1 MTQVSFG
8 TALREARERRGM
20 DINTAATRLR
30 LRPDI
35 LFAIEDDDFSRLPPR
50 GYTKNMVNAY
60 ARLVGLNPTDITQM
74 YLDADYAYRA
84 GNARSSSSRRVNRS
98 RIEDAPSSSRSSN
111 RESPSGRVM
120 YDDRKEYRS
129 QREFGARGGSSR
141 HIYAGEH
148 PRQSRHNALN
158 SQYTNFYAGPAA
170 SDNNI
175 LARLPLIIGII
186 IILILLIII
195 ISLVNCSGNNDVP
208 QEAPKVPITG
218 IDDTTGVND
227 SEPVQ
232 TKQKI
237 VAPTSVTVVY
247 EVSGDNIAP
256 ENQIY
261 AVVNNN
267 GTSEESLMT
276 GPLKQEVQ
284 VSGLWSFG
292 CWIPEAV
299 TITVDG
305 EPASFTTTTENGMP
319 VCVVDFDSWLEGW
332 YEAHPDAEKPGEEGS
347 SDTTTTSNSADGASS
362 SGDGTTTNAGADTTA
377 GVSDTAG
384 TTGTDTT
391 TA

>member
-20 DINTAATRLR
+20 DINTAAARLR

-84 GNARSSSSRRVNRS
+84 GNARTSSSRMINRTRNEDAANSSHSSNRSSSSG
-98 RIEDAPSSSRSSN
+98 RI
-111 RESPSGRVM
+111 M

-129 QREFGARGGSSR
+129 QREYGPRGSNNR

-170 SDNNI
+170 SANNL
-175 LARLPLIIGII
+175 LAHWPIIAGIV

-195 ISLVNCSGNNDVP
+195 ISLVNCSGNNEVQ
-208 QEAPKVPITG
+208 QEAPKVAITG
-218 IDDTTGVND
+218 IDDTTGVDD
-227 SEPVQ
+227 SKPAEP
-232 TKQKI
+232 KQKI
-237 VAPTSVTVVY
+237 VAPTSVTVAY
-247 EVSGDNIAP
+247 EVAP
-256 ENQIY
+256 YEGGIY
-261 AVVNNN
+261 AIVNNN
-267 GTSEESLMT
+267 GTSEETLMN

-284 VSGLWSFG
+284 VSGLWSFAT
-292 CWIPEAV
+292 WLPDLV

-305 EPASFTTTTENGMP
+305 EPVSFSTTTENGIP
-319 VCVVDFDSWLEGW
+319 VCIVDFDSWLEGW
-332 YEAHPDAEKPGEEGS
+332 YEAHPDAEKPGEGGDTTGAAGGDATGADTTS
-347 SDTTTTSNSADGASS
+347 TDTTGADTTTPAADPVSDPNAGTGDTTTTA
-362 SGDGTTTNAGADTTA
+362 
-377 GVSDTAG
+377 
-384 TTGTDTT
+384 
-391 TA
+391 

>member
-20 DINTAATRLR
+20 DINTAANRLR

-84 GNARSSSSRRVNRS
+84 GNARTSSSRMINRT
-98 RIEDAPSSSRSSN
+98 RNEEFSSSRSSN

-129 QREFGARGGSSR
+129 QREYGTRGNQR

-175 LARLPLIIGII
+175 LAHLPMIIGAI

-195 ISLVNCSGNNDVP
+195 ISLVNCSGNNEP
-208 QEAPKVPITG
+208 EQEAPKVAITG
-218 IDDTTGVND
+218 IDDTTGVD
-227 SEPVQ
+227 DTPVQ
-232 TKQKI
+232 TKPKI
-237 VAPTSVTVVY
+237 VAPTSVTVTY
-247 EVSGDNIAP
+247 EVLPNVAP
-256 ENQIY
+256 NDQIY
-261 AVVNNN
+261 AVVNND

-276 GPLKQEVQ
+276 APVKQEVE
-284 VSGLWSFG
+284 VSGLWSFST
-292 CWIPEAV
+292 WIPDAV
-299 TITVDG
+299 AITVDG
-305 EPASFTTTTENGMP
+305 EPATFTTTTESGMP
-319 VCVVDFDSWLEGW
+319 VCVVDFESWLEGW
-332 YEAHPDAEKPGEEGS
+332 YESHPDAEKPGESG
-347 SDTTTTSNSADGASS
+347 SDTTSSDANSAGGSTT
-362 SGDGTTTNAGADTTA
+362 GEDGTTASADTAADTGADTA
-377 GVSDTAG
+377 A
-384 TTGTDTT
+384 
-391 TA
+391 A

>member
-98 RIEDAPSSSRSSN
+98 RTEDSPSSTRTSN

-129 QREFGARGGSSR
+129 QREFGSRGNTH

-170 SDNNI
+170 TDNTI
-175 LARLPLIIGII
+175 MARLPLIIGAI

-195 ISLVNCSGNNDVP
+195 ISLVNCSGNNEVQ
-208 QEAPKVPITG
+208 QETPKVAITG
-218 IDDTTGVND
+218 IDDTTGVDD
-227 SEPVQ
+227 SAPVQ

-237 VAPTSVTVVY
+237 VAPTSVTVTY
-247 EVSGDNIAP
+247 EVAP
-256 ENQIY
+256 NSEIY
-261 AVVNNN
+261 AVVNND
-267 GTSEESLMT
+267 GTSEESLMN
-276 GPLKQEVQ
+276 GPVKQEVQ
-284 VSGLWSFG
+284 VSGLWSFST
-292 CWIPEAV
+292 WIPEAV

-305 EPASFTTTTENGMP
+305 EPATFSTTTESGMP
-319 VCVVDFDSWLEGW
+319 VCIVDFESWLEGW
-332 YEAHPDAEKPGEEGS
+332 YEKHPDAEKPGESGS
-347 SDTTTTSNSADGASS
+347 TDTSSTTNTGDTTANTDGTATNSTDTNATSDTTSPDASS
-362 SGDGTTTNAGADTTA
+362 NPDATA
-377 GVSDTAG
+377 A
-384 TTGTDTT
+384 
-391 TA
+391 